1 MPRRIAISIRKNEDG
16 VFCWSMSSDKCCEA
30 VVNSVEEE
38 LGKYDLKVQSKCTA
52 SLSNGCRRSTVELKG
67 QGLQRHQEIVGVSQ

>member
-1 MPRRIAISIRKNEDG
+1 MQTPRIQKDEYGFKNWNVPLE
-16 VFCWSMSSDKCCEA
+16 KNCEA
-30 VVNSVEEE
+30 VVKSVEEE

-67 QGLQRHQEIVGVSQ
+67 QGLQRYQELVGVSQ